1 MSIRLH
7 LKLLLHKNE
16 CNHAKR
22 SFYILLS
29 NFLKILKK
37 LILKKCIIS
46 IMTLRGKRGKTM
58 KQKLT
63 FKENLFI
70 GSMLLVC
77 SLEQET

>member
-1 MSIRLH
+1 MNVIMQREVFMYYYLTF
-7 LKLLLHKNE
+7 KNSKE
-16 CNHAKR
+16 ID
-22 SFYILLS
+22 F
-29 NFLKILKK
+29 
-37 LILKKCIIS
+37 KKCIIS

>member
-1 MSIRLH
+1 MQR
-7 LKLLLHKNE
+7 E
-16 CNHAKR
+16 V
-22 SFYILLS
+22 FYILLS

-70 GSMLLVC
+70 GSMLFGLFFGAGN
-77 SLEQET
+77 LIFHFI

>member
-22 SFYILLS
+22 SFYVLLS

-37 LILKKCIIS
+37 SILKMYNIYYDF
-46 IMTLRGKRGKTM
+46 KRKTR
-58 KQKLT
+58 KD
-63 FKENLFI
+63 N
-70 GSMLLVC
+70 
-77 SLEQET
+77 ETETYI